1 LDKIKKNYSPTTPY
15 LNFQS
20 FHTWKNRPTDIYTH
34 IPFGQFESGRMWK
47 RTKSRIEFYKCTG
60 GKESI
65 EVRERRYKTGLEIVQ
80 VPDAKLSSIFW
91 I

>member
-1 LDKIKKNYSPTTPY
+1 
-15 LNFQS
+15 
-20 FHTWKNRPTDIYTH
+20 
-34 IPFGQFESGRMWK
+34 MWK